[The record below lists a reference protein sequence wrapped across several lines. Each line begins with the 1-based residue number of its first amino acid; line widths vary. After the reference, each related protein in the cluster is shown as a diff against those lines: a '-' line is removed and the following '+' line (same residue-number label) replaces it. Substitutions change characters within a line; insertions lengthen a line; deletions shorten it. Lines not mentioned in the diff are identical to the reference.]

1 MTEFVS
7 IEGTESESLNIP
19 QYTTES
25 IEQETKIEVE
35 ELPTYETTEPEPLC
49 VKEQCSTPYQICKD
63 DSGYFKIDNLLGEL
77 LTEYQKNRAKQNLGI
92 GTEYDLIWE
101 NIQGNFKNT
110 TAYNEL
116 IKDLNSINAS
126 LVTQLNTSISDVI
139 NYVKDKTAKA
149 ASIILFEVT
158 PTEVT
163 YTGTPQTVTVK
174 WGYVEGI
181 TITKQSING
190 TVLDNDVR
198 TYTFNNVTDTL
209 TITLQYVFN
218 SSLSTGLSAEYA
230 SQCNIYYPV
239 LFGSSLV
246 NLSAQK
252 DFPVTVTS
260 SNYIYIAS
268 TKEQILSVNGLIG
281 GFQKQDSIVRY
292 GKSYY
297 VYKTKEQNLGTI
309 TVYDK

>member
-35 ELPTYETTEPEPLC
+35 ELSTYETTEPEPLC

-77 LTEYQKNRAKQNLGI
+77 LTEYQKNRAKQILGI

-126 LVTQLNTSISDVI
+126 LVNFSPNSALESSVKLYANVEEVISS
-139 NYVKDKTAKA
+139 KF
-149 ASIILFEVT
+149 LFL
-158 PTEVT
+158 
-163 YTGTPQTVTVK
+163 
-174 WGYVEGI
+174 
-181 TITKQSING
+181 ITK
-190 TVLDNDVR
+190 
-198 TYTFNNVTDTL
+198 YTFL
-209 TITLQYVFN
+209 
-218 SSLSTGLSAEYA
+218 
-230 SQCNIYYPV
+230 
-239 LFGSSLV
+239 
-246 NLSAQK
+246 
-252 DFPVTVTS
+252 
-260 SNYIYIAS
+260 
-268 TKEQILSVNGLIG
+268 LI
-281 GFQKQDSIVRY
+281 S
-292 GKSYY
+292 
-297 VYKTKEQNLGTI
+297 
-309 TVYDK
+309 